1 MDCAG
6 PCVCCTGAAVFGSM
20 TGGPD
25 SEVCALGMCVLPCVQ
40 YMRDMEV
47 CVCVCLH
54 MHGKCG
60 VLDFACDVFRPCL
73 YMCRM
78 SL

>member
-6 PCVCCTGAAVFGSM
+6 PCVCYTGAAVFGSM
-20 TGGPD
+20 MGGPD

-47 CVCVCLH
+47 CVCECVCIC
-54 MHGKCG
+54 MGSVG
-60 VLDFACDVFRPCL
+60 
-73 YMCRM
+73 Y
-78 SL
+78 